1 MNETMEM
8 LSLGQQLKNGREALN
23 LSIADVAQKTNL
35 KKSHIEALE
44 NDIFILQNVPPAFV
58 RGYVRSYVRFLRL
71 PDSLIQTV
79 NYGEVTLTKD
89 VKKAQP
95 IKVSHNQKSHL
106 RWLKALTWLIL
117 LSAVGMTLAW
127 WWQEYKKDEQN
138 RANLVNTQ
146 EVALESTPV
155 TQPVEQPLVLTPESS
170 QNEPSSAPQPAT
182 STTETTEN
190 TSIPA
195 VPAVPAVPTTAP
207 EITHVA
213 PIVINA
219 NANVEN
225 TSVNNTTAQTAN
237 VENNPPVA
245 EEKAPEEKQ
254 EANNNAELR
263 IEIVKAQSWITV
275 RSENGKRSLA
285 EKLYSA
291 GEVLTF
297 NEAEAYRVT
306 VGAPAYVKVYYKGQE
321 VPMKLDGRVAR
332 LKFPQ

>member
-79 NYGEVTLTKD
+79 NYGEVTIPKD

-106 RWLKALTWLIL
+106 RWLKVLTWLIL
-117 LSAVGMTLAW
+117 LSAAGMTLAW
-127 WWQEYKKDEQN
+127 WWQEYQKDEQN
-138 RANLVNTQ
+138 RASLVNTQ
-146 EVALESTPV
+146 EVVAENTPV
-155 TQPVEQPLVLTPESS
+155 AQTTEQPLVLTPEPS
-170 QNEPSSAPQPAT
+170 QNESSSAPQPAT
-182 STTETTEN
+182 SITETTEN
-190 TSIPA
+190 TA
-195 VPAVPAVPTTAP
+195 VPAVPANPPATP
-207 EITHVA
+207 EISHVA

-219 NANVEN
+219 NTNLEN
-225 TSVNNTTAQTAN
+225 TSANSTTTPVAN
-237 VENNPPVA
+237 VENNLPVA